1 MKTKPKH
8 NEISSYLQTE
18 ISAGRYKEG
27 ARLPSEVQLV
37 KQFAVSRPTVAR
49 ALRDLEA
56 DGLVERR
63 AGSGTYVSSN
73 IKRNS
78 ASRILGLLVPGLAS
92 TEIFQIICG
101 EIASLARVNEYG
113 LLWGGS
119 TNPRVDTDASLKHA
133 EELCKQ
139 FIEREISGVFF
150 APAELQPGQEQ
161 ANSKLAESLREAGIP
176 VVLLDRDLLD
186 FPRRSDFDLVGIDN
200 MTGGYMLAE
209 HLIKLGCRKIFF
221 VARPLSAV
229 TVDARIA
236 GVREALVRN
245 RIEPEPRWIRLGDPG
260 DVKFVR
266 SLVAGRQAEAFICAN
281 DETAAVLMRSL
292 ESQGVRTPHDV
303 RVVGFDDVKY
313 ATLVSV
319 PLTTIHQPCRDIAI
333 IAFRTMMERLAEPTL
348 PTRSIMLT
356 PRLVVRESCGAY
368 LPRAKTLV
376 QSKREPGEFISTNE
390 AKYDQP

>member
-1 MKTKPKH
+1 MKNKPKH
-8 NEISSYLQTE
+8 HEISSYLQTE
-18 ISAGRYKEG
+18 IAAGRYGEG

-37 KQFAVSRPTVAR
+37 KQFSVSRPTVAR

-56 DGLVERR
+56 QGMIERR
-63 AGSGTYVSSN
+63 AGSGTYVRTN
-73 IKRNS
+73 IQRNTT
-78 ASRILGLLVPGLAS
+78 SRILGLLVPGLAS

-176 VVLLDRDLLD
+176 VVLIDRDLLE

-200 MTGGYMLAE
+200 MTGGYMMAE
-209 HLIKLGCRKIFF
+209 HLIKLGCRKILF
-221 VARPLSAV
+221 VVRPLSAA
-229 TVDARIA
+229 TVNARIA
-236 GVREALVRN
+236 GIREAFVRH
-245 RIEPEPRWIRLGDPG
+245 RIELDPDWIRTGDPA
-260 DVKFVR
+260 DLKFIR
-266 SLVAGRQAEAFICAN
+266 SLVAGRQADAFICAN
-281 DETAAVLMRSL
+281 DDTAAVLLRAM
-292 ESQGVRTPHDV
+292 ESQGVRAPHDV

-319 PLTTIHQPCRDIAI
+319 PLTTIHQPCRDIAV

-348 PTRSIMLT
+348 PIRSIALT

-368 LPRAKTLV
+368 LPRAKSET
-376 QSKREPGEFISTNE
+376 QSKPRPPG
-390 AKYDQP
+390 A